1 MRTGPLVVSAIAVLL
16 SACQQPQAST
26 PAEAQPAAA
35 FAPDRTIGTHTAT
48 GVLLAVED
56 TGFPLFSVEVGPAGS
71 TAGADGNLFLGLTD
85 PVAGGPVDPATL
97 RPLIGQTVQV
107 RYTVSSLAQ
116 MSDILIDGRS
126 VMTPVEG
133 MPREAGDS
141 KTMTGILSDAV
152 GESGDL
158 PSELTVTAADGT
170 AVTFEA
176 FLEPGLTNANG
187 KTVTLRYTD
196 GTSTELVSV
205 TPAA

>member
-1 MRTGPLVVSAIAVLL
+1 MRTGPLVLSAIAILL

-26 PAEAQPAAA
+26 PAAAQSATA
-35 FAPDRTIGTHTAT
+35 FAPARTIGTHTAT

-56 TGFPLFSVEVGPAGS
+56 AGFPLFFVEVGPAGS
-71 TAGADGNLFLGLTD
+71 SAGAEGNLVVGLTD

-107 RYTVSSLAQ
+107 GYTVTSLAQ
-116 MSDILIDGRS
+116 MHDVLIDGRS

-133 MPREAGDS
+133 SPRETGDS
-141 KTMTGILSDAV
+141 KSLTGVLSDAV

-158 PSELTVTAADGT
+158 PSELTVTAPDGT
-170 AVTFEA
+170 KVTFEA
-176 FLEPGLTNANG
+176 FLEPGLTEANG
-187 KTVTLRYTD
+187 KTVTLHYTD